1 MSFTRCTLLAGALCF
16 GLGAAGLLGAQ
27 EEDSEEDFFGSA
39 PVEAAEGEAEVQN
52 LTEELDQERLGFS
65 GNLEASGSYL
75 LTREF
80 LRGELGQED
89 NELGLLVQG
98 DFLLDARLK
107 KGFRAF
113 LDLSIGYAVGGAPVP
128 HSFTLLALGRR
139 SLILPGTLLL
149 VTEES
154 ATLIGLKEVF
164 IDFNFANAVYFRAGK
179 QVLQWGRG
187 LLWNPTD
194 LINVQRKSFSDLEAL
209 REGVFGLRADVV
221 FARAFHLYTFFDLNN
236 VEDLSDIAMAARA
249 EFLLG
254 SVEFAFS
261 GWAKPAEIP
270 VFGFDLSA
278 PLFWD
283 LSFHGE
289 GTLSWGFP
297 VDKMTTGGLPDPVRD
312 QLVPR
317 ISVGLSRSFEAGDIQ
332 DRIVVNTE
340 FYYNGLGYGEDM
352 FEVLSAVNLAQ
363 FLSTYY
369 HSGDYGTYY
378 GALFVTI
385 NRLFKTNLTLNLS
398 GLGNFSDLSFVALA
412 DLAWVPVNNFTLSL
426 SISSF
431 LGADLREYTTLPRFN
446 STTSQYELGGSA
458 FSVGLGARVA
468 F

>member
-1 MSFTRCTLLAGALCF
+1 MSFKRCTLLAAALGF
-16 GLGAAGLLGAQ
+16 GLGAAGVLWAQ
-27 EEDSEEDFFGSA
+27 EEVSPALEQDEEDFFGSA
-39 PVEAAEGEAEVQN
+39 EVEAAEGEAEVRN
-52 LTEELDQERLGFS
+52 LAEELDQERLGFS

-113 LDLSIGYAVGGAPVP
+113 LDLGLGTVVGQP
-128 HSFTLLALGRR
+128 T
-139 SLILPGTLLL
+139 
-149 VTEES
+149 
-154 ATLIGLKEVF
+154 TLIGLKEVF

-297 VDKMTTGGLPDPVRD
+297 VDKMDTLGGPVPIRD
-312 QLVPR
+312 ELVPR
-317 ISVGLSRSFEAGDIQ
+317 ISVGLSRSFDAGDIQ

-340 FYYNGLGYGEDM
+340 FYYNGLGYKENM
-352 FEVLSAVNLAQ
+352 FEVLIPDHLDTFLAD
-363 FLSTYY
+363 YY
-369 HSGDYGTYY
+369 NSGDYGTYY

-398 GLGNFSDLSFVALA
+398 GLGNFSDLSFIAMA

-426 SISSF
+426 TVSSF
-431 LGADLREYTTLPRFN
+431 LGPDLREYTTLPRV
-446 STTSQYELGGSA
+446 SDTPPPVYSLSGSA